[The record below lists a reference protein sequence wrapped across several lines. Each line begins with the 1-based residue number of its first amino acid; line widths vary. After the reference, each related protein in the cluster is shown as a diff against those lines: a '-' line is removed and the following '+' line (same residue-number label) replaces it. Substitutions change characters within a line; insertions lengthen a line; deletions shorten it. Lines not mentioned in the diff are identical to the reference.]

1 MFFFCLAAAK
11 TAFDGQKRQMM
22 MGSELADLKQQL
34 KIPSNGE
41 TKIDRMRMENFQWGN
56 KKRVELGRK

>member
-1 MFFFCLAAAK
+1 
-11 TAFDGQKRQMM
+11 

-41 TKIDRMRMENFQWGN
+41 TKIGRMRMENFQWGN